1 MGNESSGRLGMLLK
15 FTHLEGGKTGIWT
28 GWSNLAPFA
37 IMLESKK
44 VTQVL
49 AVTAA
54 QHAVVFFTLTQEEA
68 TGWLGRGHLS
78 LGLGFSNSPRVVALG
93 PHTEPQSL
101 QFPEKLPLDHLGAR
115 NPGSFRDDIW
125 ELETILKLWDFFSLF
140 PCLIPQSHWLS
151 ERRKSQLKKRIWK

>member
-1 MGNESSGRLGMLLK
+1 M
-15 FTHLEGGKTGIWT
+15 
-28 GWSNLAPFA
+28 APFA

-115 NPGSFRDDIW
+115 NPGSFRDDI
-125 ELETILKLWDFFSLF
+125 
-140 PCLIPQSHWLS
+140 
-151 ERRKSQLKKRIWK
+151 